1 MIKKIFV
8 AIVLFIATSNFA
20 QQKQISLEE
29 AVLLQGRKFGADK
42 LTGFQWI
49 PNTNDYVYFTDSW
62 TKMVSVNALKSNQK
76 EVVTLSEINAALGT
90 NLRNFYGVQW
100 IDSSTI
106 LITEKSKYYSYSI
119 PSKSGKQLN
128 RSSSK

>member
-29 AVLLQGRKFGADK
+29 AVLQQGRKFGADK

-62 TKMVSVNALKSNQK
+62 TKMVCDNALKPNKK
-76 EVVTLSEINAALGT
+76 ELVNLDDNNA
-90 NLRNFYGVQW
+90 
-100 IDSSTI
+100 S
-106 LITEKSKYYSYSI
+106 
-119 PSKSGKQLN
+119 
-128 RSSSK
+128 